1 MLRSARLAPRKG
13 WEFRKDGSV
22 IETSS
27 GAAENE
33 LRKWQVAAGLME
45 MDGRLLLVENLR
57 RNGKRDWSTP
67 GGVVEHGEDPV
78 DGLTREV
85 LEETGLTVTEWS
97 GPTYTVETVAA
108 DMGWHLTVHVFTA
121 LSWTGEVTT
130 GDDPDGIVV
139 DARFAQGHECAELLH
154 TAGRWVAE
162 PVLEWLADRW
172 EGTRAFRF
180 HLYGADRSTLRVE
193 RV

>member
-1 MLRSARLAPRKG
+1 MT
-13 WEFRKDGSV
+13 
-22 IETSS
+22 ETPTP
-27 GAAENE
+27 AEPSE
-33 LRKWQVAAGLME
+33 LRKWRVAAGLME
-45 MDGRLLLVENLR
+45 VDGRLLLVENLR
-57 RNGKRDWSTP
+57 RNGKTDWSTP

-85 LEETGLTVTEWS
+85 FEETGLRVTEWS

-121 LSWTGEVTT
+121 IAWSGEVTT

-139 DARFAQGHECAELLH
+139 AARFAHSLECADLLN

-172 EGTRAFRF
+172 EGTRAFQF
-180 HLYGADRSTLRVE
+180 HLHGADRASLRVE

>member
-1 MLRSARLAPRKG
+1 MGIGKYG
-13 WEFRKDGSV
+13 GV
-22 IETSS
+22 TETPTPLEPS
-27 GAAENE
+27 E
-33 LRKWQVAAGLME
+33 LRKWRVAAGLME
-45 MDGRLLLVENLR
+45 VDGKLLLVENLR
-57 RNGKRDWSTP
+57 RNGKKDWSTP

-85 LEETGLTVTEWS
+85 FEETGLRVTEWS

-121 LSWTGEVTT
+121 ITWTGEVTT

-139 DARFAQGHECAELLH
+139 DARFAHSHECADLLN

-172 EGTRAFRF
+172 EGTRAFQF
-180 HLYGADRSTLRVE
+180 HLHGADRGSLRVE

>member
-1 MLRSARLAPRKG
+1 MT
-13 WEFRKDGSV
+13 
-22 IETSS
+22 ETSTP
-27 GAAENE
+27 AAQGE
-33 LRKWQVAAGLME
+33 LRKWRVAAGLME
-45 MDGRLLLVENLR
+45 VDGRLLLVENLR
-57 RNGKRDWSTP
+57 RNGRTDWSTP

-85 LEETGLTVTEWS
+85 FEETGLTVTEWS

-121 LSWTGEVTT
+121 VAWTGEVTT
-130 GDDPDGIVV
+130 GDDPDGIVIN
-139 DARFAQGHECAELLH
+139 ARYAHPHECVELLT
-154 TAGRWVAE
+154 TAGQWVAE
-162 PVLEWLADRW
+162 PVLEWLSDRW

-180 HLYGADRSTLRVE
+180 HLHGVDRAALRVE